1 MGGGCIGMGAVSYHN
16 SLVLIVPAAMRDAVL
31 QIGRALG
38 YEGGFTVELSAD
50 GSAPAT
56 HYGAHAWAADDFKAL
71 ITGTWPTPDGIDP
84 AVIAAAQAALHVS
97 VQTPCT
103 DPLGHFNATLAAL
116 GLQKVEA

>member
-1 MGGGCIGMGAVSYHN
+1 MSYHN

-38 YEGGFTVELSAD
+38 YEGGFTVELSAN

-56 HYGAHAWAADDFKAL
+56 HYGSHAWTRDAFRDL

-84 AVIAAAQAALHVS
+84 VVIAAAKAALHVS
-97 VQTPCT
+97 VQTPCA
-103 DPLGHFNATLAAL
+103 DPLAHFNATLSDR
-116 GLQKVEA
+116 GLQRVEA